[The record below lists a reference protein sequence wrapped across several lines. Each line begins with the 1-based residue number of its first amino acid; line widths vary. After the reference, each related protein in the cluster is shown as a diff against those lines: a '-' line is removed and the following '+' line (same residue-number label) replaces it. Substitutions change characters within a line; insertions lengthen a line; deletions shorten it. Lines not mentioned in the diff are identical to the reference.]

1 MDSSDPIPISAL
13 QHYLYCPRQC
23 ALIHIEQTFDENIY
37 TLRGQRVHKK
47 VDEGENETQ
56 EGVKVERSLPLFS
69 ERLGLTG
76 KADVVEFHDGKPYPV
91 EYKSGKRKNK
101 EADDLQLCAQAMCL
115 EDMFGTEIQGGSLYY
130 DRSRHRRIVKFDKE
144 LRALVIQTVA
154 DIRDLFEASKLPEPV
169 ADKRCDNCSLIESCM
184 PFSLRDYKPTNLFE
198 VT

>member
-1 MDSSDPIPISAL
+1 MDDPISISAL

-56 EGVKVERSLPLFS
+56 EGVRVERSLPLFS

-76 KADVVEFHDGKPYPV
+76 KSDVVEFHEDKPYPV

-115 EDMFGTEIQGGSLYY
+115 EDMFKVEILEGSLYY
-130 DRSRHRRIVKFDKE
+130 DRSKHRRIVKFDEK

-169 ADKRCDNCSLIESCM
+169 ADKRCDNCSLLESCM
-184 PFSLRDYKPTNLFE
+184 PFALKEFRTSNLFE
-198 VT
+198 VV

>member
-1 MDSSDPIPISAL
+1 MDDPIPISAL

-37 TLRGQRVHKK
+37 TLRGQRVHEK
-47 VDEGENETQ
+47 VDEGNNETL
-56 EGVKVERSLPLFS
+56 EGVRVERSLPLFS

-76 KADVVEFHDGKPYPV
+76 KSDVVEFHDGKPYPV

-115 EDMFGTEIQGGSLYY
+115 EDMFNIEILEGSLYY
-130 DRSRHRRIVKFDKE
+130 DRSRHRRIVEFDEE

-154 DIRDLFEASKLPEPV
+154 DIQNLFEASKLPKPV

-184 PFSLRDYKPTNLFE
+184 PFALKEFRTSNLFE
-198 VT
+198 VL

>member
-1 MDSSDPIPISAL
+1 MDDPIPISAL

-23 ALIHIEQTFDENIY
+23 ALIHIEQTFAENLY
-37 TLRGQRVHKK
+37 TLRGQRIHEK

-56 EGVKVERSLPLFS
+56 EGVRVERSLPLFS

-76 KADVVEFHDGKPYPV
+76 KSDVVEFHDGKPYPV

-115 EDMFGTEIQGGSLYY
+115 EDMFNTEILEGSLYY
-130 DRSRHRRIVKFDKE
+130 DRSRHRRIVKFDGR
-144 LRALVIQTVA
+144 LRALVIQTA
-154 DIRDLFEASKLPEPV
+154 KDIRELFSNAKLPEPV

-184 PFSLRDYKPTNLFE
+184 PFALRDYKSTNLFE